1 LGVIKHCVLQES
13 ILGPLLLLH
22 YVNDL
27 LITVNVKSKI
37 ILFADV
43 TNIILIKIS
52 KIEYFK
58 YDITIEFE
66 HLNK

>member
-1 LGVIKHCVLQES
+1 LGVIKHCFLQES
-13 ILGPLLLLH
+13 ILGPLLFLH
-22 YVNDL
+22 YVNNL
-27 LITVNVKSKI
+27 LKTINVKSKI
-37 ILFADV
+37 VLFADD
-43 TNIILIKIS
+43 TNIIFTKIS

>member
-1 LGVIKHCVLQES
+1 MGVIKHCVLQES